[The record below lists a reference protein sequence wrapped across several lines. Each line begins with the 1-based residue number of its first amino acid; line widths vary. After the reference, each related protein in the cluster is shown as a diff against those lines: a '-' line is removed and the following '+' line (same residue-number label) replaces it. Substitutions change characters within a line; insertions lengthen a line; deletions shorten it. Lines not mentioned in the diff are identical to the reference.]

1 VAVLATASVVV
12 LLGAA
17 PAGAT
22 TLTGPPEFGCVPEWY
37 APSGWTIRI
46 DPLPVAR
53 DGYYTA
59 WYADVYE
66 RVGSTWQRIDNSS
79 EQVFGD
85 SSPGQVGNDGWS
97 FDVPAHSEFC
107 VVAYMDS
114 TDGRGAQYAY
124 ARASGLRGRA
134 YARPPVTRASMSG

>member
-46 DPLPVAR
+46 DPLPV
-53 DGYYTA
+53 
-59 WYADVYE
+59 DVYE